1 MLLFVVA
8 LTREIEF
15 TVSETA
21 AYLTHP
27 EPFRCLR
34 KEGDP
39 LT

>member
-15 TVSETA
+15 TVSEMA

-27 EPFRCLR
+27 EHIRYLR